1 MTARIATCC
10 HAQTKT
16 GMLVSQAPF
25 GERPAPSRID
35 ARLVFARALSTMT
48 KKPIANVESV
58 TGALTHSP
66 FAGLATKSDKAP
78 GVATPPHVR
87 VNRTVAAA
95 PWQPGKVR
103 LRLESAGRSGKVVT
117 RISGLPPHN
126 LEAIASRL
134 RKALGCGATVEGNDV
149 ILLGSLTERASQWL
163 DGAGDLRAIESE
175 KITLG
180 PPHPP
185 TTVREPETKT
195 SRSASG
201 TIRSD
206 IRRGLRVAIVMKA
219 DQDSGKLTEGI
230 VRDLLTNSE
239 THPRGI
245 KVRLESG
252 EVGRVKILL
261 G

>member
-1 MTARIATCC
+1 
-10 HAQTKT
+10 
-16 GMLVSQAPF
+16 
-25 GERPAPSRID
+25 
-35 ARLVFARALSTMT
+35 MT

-66 FAGLATKSDKAP
+66 FAGLTTKPDKAP

-87 VNRTVAAA
+87 VHRTVAEA

-126 LEAIASRL
+126 LEPIASRL

-163 DGAGDLRAIESE
+163 DGAGDLRAVESE

-180 PPHPP
+180 PTLPST
-185 TTVREPETKT
+185 TTVREPEAKT

-206 IRRGLRVAIVMKA
+206 IRRGTRVAIVMKA

-252 EVGRVKILL
+252 EVGRVKIRL